1 MFMLFLSQTRNQIK
15 VTAPGQ
21 AVIAIDSDSQVDEVE
36 ADRRPRVTPI
46 IPTERSGSG
55 GWAARTR
62 RISQIAPVAN
72 SATSATAIES
82 LVKMFRGS
90 RV

>member
-72 SATSATAIES
+72 SATAIES